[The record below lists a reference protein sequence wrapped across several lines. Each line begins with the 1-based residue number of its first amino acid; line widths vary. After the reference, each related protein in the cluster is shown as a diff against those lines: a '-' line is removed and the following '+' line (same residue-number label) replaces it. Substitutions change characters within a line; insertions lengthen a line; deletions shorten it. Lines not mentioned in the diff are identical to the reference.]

1 MGNVVTV
8 TVVIA
13 TDDSRRPQSAGYPD
27 ELPVQAIEP
36 TSLDGPM
43 VGDPPIATEN
53 LMG

>member
-1 MGNVVTV
+1 MANVITV

-13 TDDSRRPQSAGYPD
+13 GDDGRRPQAAGYSD

-43 VGDPPIATEN
+43 VGDLPIATEN